1 MPSANMTAHLPRFC
15 VRIEHGEAPRKELVT
30 SEDRV
35 VIGRSPEADLVIE
48 DKDVSPLHCEI
59 ARDHD
64 GFVLRDLGSEKG
76 TWLSGVRVREVVL
89 PSEAYIELGASGVSF
104 GAVGEGEE
112 VPLHAEDH
120 FGELIGESAVMRA
133 VFSRLAKVAA
143 RDTTVLLEGESGTGK
158 ELAARAIHGASSR
171 RKGPFVVM
179 DCGSIPRTLLEA
191 ELFGHERG
199 AYTGANQARIGAFV
213 RATGGTIFLD
223 EIGELDIELQPRLLG
238 VLERREVK
246 PIGAAQPV
254 PVDVRIVAATNQDL
268 GRRATEGAF
277 REDLYYRLAVAR
289 VRLPALREHR
299 TDIPNLVRH
308 FVRHHS
314 VRDSTEYLLD
324 DELVRRWM
332 QRPWPGNIRQ
342 LRNVVEQVV
351 AFGIEEVPV
360 PATPREPVAI
370 DVPFKSAKAK
380 IVSGFELE
388 YLTAILARH
397 NGNITA
403 SANAAQLDRVH
414 FLRLLDRY
422 GLRKTKVTSRPP
434 KSG

>member
-1 MPSANMTAHLPRFC
+1 MTAAHPPRFW
-15 VRIEHGEAPRKELVT
+15 VRVELGDAPKREIV
-30 SEDRV
+30 SSGDRV
-35 VIGRSPEADLVIE
+35 VIGRSSDADLVIA
-48 DKDVSPLHCEI
+48 DADISPRHCEI
-59 ARDHD
+59 ARDPE
-64 GFVLRDLGSEKG
+64 GFVLRDLGSDNG
-76 TWLSGVRVREVVL
+76 TWLSGMRVREVVL
-89 PSEAYIELGASGVSF
+89 PSEAYFELGGSGVSF
-104 GAVGEGEE
+104 GSVTDGEE
-112 VPLHAEDH
+112 VPLHEEDH

-133 VFSRLAKVAA
+133 VFSRLSRIAA

-158 ELAARAIHGASSR
+158 ELAARAIHQASSR
-171 RKGPFVVM
+171 RSGPFVVV
-179 DCGSIPRTLLEA
+179 DCGSIPRTLVEA

-199 AYTGANQARIGAFV
+199 AYTGASQARVGAFL

-254 PVDVRIVAATNQDL
+254 AVDVRIVAATNQDL
-268 GRRATEGAF
+268 KRRVTEGAF

-299 TDIPNLVRH
+299 TDIPALARH

-314 VRDSTEYLLD
+314 VRDSTEYALDEELL
-324 DELVRRWM
+324 RRWV

-360 PATPREPVAI
+360 PEPPREPVAI

-380 IVSGFELE
+380 IVSAFELE

-403 SANAAQLDRVH
+403 SANAAELDRVH

-434 KSG
+434 KTG